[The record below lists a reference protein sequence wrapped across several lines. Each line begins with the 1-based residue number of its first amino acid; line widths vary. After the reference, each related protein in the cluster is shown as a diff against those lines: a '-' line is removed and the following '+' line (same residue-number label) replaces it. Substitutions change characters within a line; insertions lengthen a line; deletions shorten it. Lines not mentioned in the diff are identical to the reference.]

1 MTEKDLDNKIAQMQ
15 QSWHGWG
22 SPVGVGLGLGL
33 VVASLAALVVTL
45 RRRPGRS

>member
-1 MTEKDLDNKIAQMQ
+1 MTEKDLPDEIALMQ

-33 VVASLAALVVTL
+33 VVASLAAVVVTF
-45 RRRPGRS
+45 RRRPRRP